1 MSSVK
6 TRCFGLALAVLLTG
20 SPMMS
25 LAQNN
30 APVADKSPA
39 QFSYSSKGKMSNYR
53 NLAQLA
59 YEFYLKGD
67 NQRAAVLAGIIE
79 SVYDRS
85 ETDIEKNS
93 PALHGKIDMSMD
105 AFIKPLKYYVKAG
118 RADPAKEKAAFESYL
133 QCLALAD

>member
-1 MSSVK
+1 MNYVK
-6 TRCFGLALAVLLTG
+6 TRCLSLALAVVTA
-20 SPMMS
+20 SPMML
-25 LAQNN
+25 LAQKS
-30 APVADKSPA
+30 APAVGQDSM
-39 QFSYSSKGKMSNYR
+39 QFTYSSKGKMSTYR

-85 ETDIEKNS
+85 ETDLEKNS
-93 PALHGKIDMSMD
+93 PALHGKIDMAMD

-118 RADPAKEKAAFESYL
+118 RADPAKEQVAFENYL
-133 QCLALAD
+133 KCLALAD